1 MQHFGQRDTVHACTK
16 WALRMVTLDKATILV
31 CTLTWQT
38 ENTGTLATLLYIP
51 HDFIVHPHLIS
62 VCRLW
67 FVRVVGNISYSMLPI
82 IQVGRRDTIFFLG
95 AGSDCRVGV
104 EEEKNLSLFVKVIV
118 DGRWRGNEDANW
130 DNVSSV

>member
-1 MQHFGQRDTVHACTK
+1 MHAHTK
-16 WALRMVTLDKATILV
+16 RALRMVTLDEATILV

-95 AGSDCRVGV
+95 VGSDCRVRV
-104 EEEKNLSLFVKVIV
+104 EEDSREKSFAFC
-118 DGRWRGNEDANW
+118 E
-130 DNVSSV
+130 SHC